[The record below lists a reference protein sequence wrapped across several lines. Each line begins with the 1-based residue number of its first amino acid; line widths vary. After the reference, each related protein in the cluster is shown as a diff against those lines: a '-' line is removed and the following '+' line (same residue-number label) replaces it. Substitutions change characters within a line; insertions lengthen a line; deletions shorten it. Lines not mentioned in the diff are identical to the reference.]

1 MTRYRHYP
9 LLLLTALF
17 AACGNPADS
26 NASAEPETK
35 PATVQPEQV
44 SSVAPPL
51 PAQASP
57 APAEA
62 SPDARPAGIPAEA
75 IPVQNGDKGTLWVL
89 MGEDGKATVFEI
101 LDGDNMSGT
110 GGQLSALA
118 AIYPDADFSP
128 LLEGAPEEEV
138 ASPDGEPGSFDDVT
152 KARDRLVEE
161 TPGAKEALKRATF
174 AEVLDLTAGTL
185 THMIESMGGKVEFT
199 PEELDAVL
207 QPTDGRFT
215 ATNDEL
221 KMLLEEAGP
230 NGVTAEQIAAL
241 LPLTEQAKPL
251 NKPESGREE
260 EGCPGLVYGNGGR
273 KVCLPLGL
281 LSFADKV
288 VNFVPGEKPSKAP
301 FDYPPSALGEPNYR
315 STSSADF
322 ISIGCNGVL
331 TLQFTDNILVDVEG
345 VDLYIFEVGPFVERT
360 QLAISQ
366 DGSNWIDVGVIEGS
380 RADVDISPY
389 VQKGDKFPFVRL
401 TNASDSCG
409 GYHSGADIDA
419 VAAVGAEIRLS
430 LDSALLF
437 DVGKSDIKPEAA
449 EALADLASQIEAYG
463 PDIRVTVEGHTDAT
477 GSTSA
482 NQALSEARAQSV
494 WTYLSGLMGT
504 IPQDVTI
511 KGYGESRPVAD
522 NETEEGRALNRRV
535 DILILPGKNGYLKE

>member
-1 MTRYRHYP
+1 MRISRA
-9 LLLLTALF
+9 LSAAALTASLL
-17 AACGNPADS
+17 AACGQAPDAS
-26 NASAEPETK
+26 REIKPGEVANAFIEDMPVEPSTPPETSSANT
-35 PATVQPEQV
+35 AT
-44 SSVAPPL
+44 
-51 PAQASP
+51 
-57 APAEA
+57 
-62 SPDARPAGIPAEA
+62 DARPTGIPADA
-75 IPVQNGDKGTLWVL
+75 IPVRNGDKGTLWVL
-89 MGEDGKATVFEI
+89 IGENGRATVFE
-101 LDGDNMSGT
+101 LTGDDMMAGTSGP
-110 GGQLSALA
+110 LSAFPE
-118 AIYPDADFSP
+118 IYPDADFSA
-128 LLEGAPEEEV
+128 LLDAAAEGGETAAQEE
-138 ASPDGEPGSFDDVT
+138 PDSFKGVT
-152 KARDRLVEE
+152 EALDELVEA
-161 TPGAKEALKRATF
+161 TPGAKEALERAKY
-174 AEVLDLTAGTL
+174 ADVMDLTAGTL
-185 THMIESMGGKVEFT
+185 THMIESMGGKVDFS
-199 PEELDAVL
+199 PEELDAML
-207 QPTDGRFT
+207 QQTDGRFT

-221 KMLLEEAGP
+221 KKLIEEAGP
-230 NGVTAEQIAAL
+230 DGVTEEQIAAL

-251 NKPESGREE
+251 KKAESGREE

-345 VDLYIFEVGPFVERT
+345 IDLYIFEVGPFVERT
-360 QLAISQ
+360 ELAISQ
-366 DGSNWIDVGVIEGS
+366 DGTNWIDVGVIEGS
-380 RADVDISPY
+380 RADVDIAPF
-389 VQKGDKFPFVRL
+389 VQKGDKFPFARL

-430 LDSALLF
+430 LDSTLLF

-449 EALADLASQIEAYG
+449 DALAALADQIEAYG

-482 NQALSEARAQSV
+482 NHTLSEARAKSV
-494 WTYLSGLMGT
+494 WTYLSGLMGSV
-504 IPQDVTI
+504 PQDVTI

-522 NETEEGRALNRRV
+522 NETEEGRAQNRRV
-535 DILILPGKNGYLKE
+535 DLLILPGKNGYLKE